1 MNRLELL
8 SLFLSLDRLCEKDDF
23 EGVKIIVKELLSE
36 TRKQDNT
43 RISEVK
49 KNEQDIT

>member
-23 EGVKIIVKELLSE
+23 EGVKVIVKELLSE
-36 TRKQDNT
+36 TRKQNT
-43 RISEVK
+43 ANSPEVK
-49 KNEQDIT
+49 KDE